1 MIAMVMVIMIKMV
14 IKMAVMRI
22 LMIMMTM
29 IVMAMNLISP
39 VTTKNLH
46 KTCDDDEE
54 PKSKDSPG
62 VIKHHLNK
70 FGHCCEIKSGE
81 SGA

>member
-1 MIAMVMVIMIKMV
+1 
-14 IKMAVMRI
+14 
-22 LMIMMTM
+22 MIMM
-29 IVMAMNLISP
+29 ILISP
-39 VTTKNLH
+39 VTTKDLY

-70 FGHCCEIKSGE
+70 FGNCCEIKSGGSDVYIVE
-81 SGA
+81 N

>member
-1 MIAMVMVIMIKMV
+1 MMMMIIVMVVVMITTIMITMT
-14 IKMAVMRI
+14 
-22 LMIMMTM
+22 MIMM
-29 IVMAMNLISP
+29 ILISP
-39 VTTKNLH
+39 VTTKDLH

-70 FGHCCEIKSGE
+70 FGHCCEIKSGQ
-81 SGA
+81 SGVYIVEN